1 MQCCPFRTHACV
13 QHSPSVLSKQQASAV
28 RCQAHHT
35 GPGTPSK
42 PAYPPGVGFGMS
54 VEEGD
59 MPGDGTQTPL
69 QKPALVARLLAA
81 KEASGMTFSE
91 IAEEVGLTNVYCTQ
105 LFYGQ
110 QQLQPNTVAALRA
123 VVPELEDDDIQA
135 MMRAPMRSFDP
146 NQIQVG
152 ALHCASQCAVTRSL
166 RCSNCASQCVL

>member
-1 MQCCPFRTHACV
+1 MKCCPFRNPV
-13 QHSPSVLSKQQASAV
+13 QHSPSVLSAQQQASAV
-28 RCQAHHT
+28 RCQALKHT

-42 PAYPPGVGFGMS
+42 PAYPPGVGFGIS

-152 ALHCASQCAVTRSL
+152 ALHCASV
-166 RCSNCASQCVL
+166 CVL